1 VNSTELAH
9 LRRCLELAG
18 EARERGDRPFGSLL
32 VGGDGVVLAEDSN
45 REVTTHDCTA
55 HPELALARW
64 AFQHLDADERAAA
77 TMYTSCE
84 HCPMC
89 AGGHYWA
96 GIGRLVFALSGEQLA
111 AIAPDDEPGLA
122 LGTRDVFAR
131 GNLDIVVEGPSAEL
145 SAEAHAVFDGY
156 FDR

>member
-1 VNSTELAH
+1 MNANDLVH

-18 EARERGDRPFGSLL
+18 EARARGDGPFGSLL
-32 VGGDGVVLAEDSN
+32 VGGDGTVLAEDGN
-45 REVTTHDCTA
+45 REVTNRDCTA

-64 AFQHLDADERAAA
+64 AFQHLEPHERAAS

-89 AGGHYWA
+89 AGAHFWA
-96 GIGRLVFALSGEQLA
+96 GVGRLVFALSGEQLA
-111 AIAPDDEPGLA
+111 AIAPDDRPGLA
-122 LGTRDVFAR
+122 LGTREVFAR
-131 GNLDIVVEGPSAEL
+131 GNVDIAVDGPSDEL